1 MKAGCRV
8 AVTAV
13 ACAMW
18 PVAGVAQQTRVVSV
32 CEVMANPETYG
43 NSVVALVGRLDATG
57 IVWDRR
63 NFVSQDQCEK
73 PVSTNNGF
81 AWPTKIL
88 IWTQREKGLP
98 DAPSE
103 RPQIDRHALAD
114 KIASMSKSTD
124 LGTRREF
131 QMDKQGEFKDTVV
144 KNQWVVAYGHTFY
157 SPNLTN
163 TGACKGF
170 GCDGFN
176 GNAPIVIVVDPKN
189 VRALNEDGTFAQD
202 GGK

>member
-1 MKAGCRV
+1 MKAGYRF
-8 AVTAV
+8 ALTAV
-13 ACAMW
+13 ACAML
-18 PVAGVAQQTRVVSV
+18 PVAGVAQQTRLVSV

-73 PVSTNNGF
+73 PVATNGY
-81 AWPTKIL
+81 AWPSKIL

-124 LGTRREF
+124 LGSRREF
-131 QMDKQGEFKDTVV
+131 QVDKQGDLKDTVV

>member
-1 MKAGCRV
+1 MKAGLRFAV
-8 AVTAV
+8 AAV

-18 PVAGVAQQTRVVSV
+18 PVTGVAQQTKVVSV
-32 CEVMANPETYG
+32 CEVMANPEQYG
-43 NSVVALVGRLDATG
+43 NSVVAVVGRLDATG

-63 NFVSQDQCEK
+63 NFVSEDQCEK
-73 PVSTNNGF
+73 PVSTNGY
-81 AWPTKIL
+81 AWPGKIL

-98 DAPSE
+98 DAPSK
-103 RPQIDRHALAD
+103 RPQFDRRALAD

-124 LGTRREF
+124 LGSRREF
-131 QMDKQGEFKDTVV
+131 QVDKQGDLKDTVV

-189 VRALNEDGTFAQD
+189 VRALNEDGSFAQPS
-202 GGK
+202 GK

>member
-1 MKAGCRV
+1 MKAGFRF
-8 AVTAV
+8 AMTAV
-13 ACAMW
+13 ACAIW
-18 PVAGVAQQTRVVSV
+18 PAAGVAQQTKVVSV

-43 NSVVALVGRLDATG
+43 NSVVAVVGRLDATG

-63 NFVSQDQCEK
+63 SFVSQDQCEK
-73 PVSTNNGF
+73 AVVTNGYS
-81 AWPTKIL
+81 WPSKIL

-103 RPQIDRHALAD
+103 RPQLDRHALAD

-131 QMDKQGEFKDTVV
+131 QMDKQGDLKDTVV

-189 VRALNEDGTFAQD
+189 VHALNEDGSFTQD
-202 GGK
+202 TGK